1 MIENVRS
8 FLRSHQR
15 DLWPQREEGLRT
27 SIRVFLGPMS
37 SVSMVLQFHGRPH
50 IPSSLDFANIPS
62 IISSAERRGTDPS
75 TSRVG
80 QIVPIL
86 LIVGLAIAFVF
97 TLARIVMGWPGF
109 PFRCRIRSAS
119 TNITGY
125 VSRVVRSSADII
137 PSFVGPGVSRRNTL
151 SASSQTPILPLHR
164 LSRESPLPT
173 DPERPPTGIPALPP
187 RVYDPREPQH
197 PHSHFLGS
205 HNAFQAH
212 NASQHSFAPSE
223 TPTYQSAWSDC
234 PTLVPNLAAGRRF

>member
-1 MIENVRS
+1 
-8 FLRSHQR
+8 
-15 DLWPQREEGLRT
+15 
-27 SIRVFLGPMS
+27 MS
-37 SVSMVLQFHGRPH
+37 SARMVLQSHDHPH
-50 IPSSLDFANIPS
+50 IPSTLNFVNISS
-62 IISSAERRGTDPS
+62 IISSAERRGTEGS
-75 TSRVG
+75 TGRLG

-86 LIVGLAIAFVF
+86 LVVGLVIALIY

-137 PSFVGPGVSRRNTL
+137 PAFVGPLVTRRNAL
-151 SASSQTPILPLHR
+151 PAPGRTPILPLHR
-164 LSRESPLPT
+164 LNRDSALPT
-173 DPERPPTGIPALPP
+173 DPERSPRGTPTLPSP
-187 RVYDPREPQH
+187 VYSPHEPQH

-212 NASQHSFAPSE
+212 NASQYSFAPSE